1 MNKKAVL
8 LFLFLLCAATNRAQS
23 VMPYAYWTFDGE
35 EIQTDIIQKRAL
47 NFRSYNCNY
56 TVVQRLL
63 GKAIDLNNTDCSVV
77 TGLSKSNIKDEFTIE
92 FLFRGTNFTF
102 LSFSQQSLILR
113 FGYNGFIFRTTTATS
128 KKEALTNNFSVPLK
142 GAGKQ
147 SYNYYTDGN
156 WHHLVFTASLK
167 TGEKKIY
174 VDGECP
180 EGFSTSIPKGKEFE
194 FGTSDGFRNTD
205 QIDEL
210 AFYNR
215 SLPEALIQQHSAE
228 VNNGKS
234 YSFSINK
241 KKATPIA
248 LRKAKEPE
256 SATVDP
262 KEYAPGYPDY
272 TIQATDQLKT
282 FPLPQ
287 YNASV
292 PVKRNMS
299 WMDISYLHREL
310 PGKGGKG
317 FGKINPAKAVELTEE
332 MVKYWNYYIDLPTRR
347 ATADAAQTSYVD
359 TNNIYGALINYA
371 NQNPQYPVAT
381 ILIEAQGKPAHA
393 GFASSNAY
401 VSSQNLSE
409 KYYLKNE
416 KGVPVIQNQRKW
428 LSPLMPLDIIKED
441 GQTSRFYLNQLM
453 KHLKKAPAL
462 INENGEVFGHI
473 RKEALLKQDPRVW
486 KDYTAS
492 GLTESQYSGRFQYLI
507 DSTYRATITQGLN
520 PGETHFS
527 FYNLSAFNPSYW
539 PDYAMRRELNRWDS
553 QTVYPTPD
561 FYPRWPDNWQ
571 NAKGAYN
578 GYGTVAAGRVTE
590 IGLGDRFFSPF
601 VSAGWGEEENNIRPA
616 QWLALLKSM
625 VMLGADFFYTG
636 YFNVTGA
643 GGKWP
648 NGVGPYDPRGYAY
661 QIAMPAYAQAVRTWA
676 PEFFDK
682 GELLNP
688 ADPSD
693 KINQFRFKGK
703 AENELILVRK
713 LGKRYLIYGSIQ
725 PNSNIK
731 ENVPLSKI
739 TSINLEGKTVSFE
752 IRKQG
757 SMYILNLSDKEPVFF
772 QLDGWHQYEHPSY
785 WDKSVTLEI
794 EALSNLAE
802 NNISVHTDCQSA
814 GSLYFSDC
822 TSYITITDGQQ
833 ASLQADLRQKTQ
845 YTISIRTRATGKGT
859 SLAIQYG
866 MDEKR
871 ITIKNLNW
879 EVINTGIKIPSVESQ
894 KMIQVKLKAIGEA
907 IDIDWIKF
915 TPEEI

>member
-1 MNKKAVL
+1 MKHFLGLLVLVMNSFSTLVAQSISPFYYWSFNNKETGREQIKGKVLDTRYYKCDFSEVEGIVGKAV
-8 LFLFLLCAATNRAQS
+8 N
-23 VMPYAYWTFDGE
+23 
-35 EIQTDIIQKRAL
+35 
-47 NFRSYNCNY
+47 
-56 TVVQRLL
+56 
-63 GKAIDLNNTDCSVV
+63 LNNTNCTVV
-77 TGLSKSNIKDEFTIE
+77 TGAMKSNVKDEFSIE
-92 FLFRGTNFTF
+92 FFFKGNSLTF
-102 LSFSQQSLILR
+102 LSFSEQFLLIR
-113 FGYNGFIFRTTTATS
+113 FNYNGFLFRTTTLTS
-128 KKEALTNNFSVPLK
+128 QGKSEAHNFQIALK

-147 SYNYYTDGN
+147 SYNYYTDNN
-156 WHHLVFTASLK
+156 WHHLVFTACLK

-234 YSFSINK
+234 YSFSISK

-262 KEYAPGYPDY
+262 REYAPGYPDY

-332 MVKYWNYYIDLPTRR
+332 MVKYWNYYIDLPTLRT
-347 ATADAAQTSYVD
+347 TADAAQKNYMNTK
-359 TNNIYGALINYA
+359 NIYGALINYA

-428 LSPLMPLDIIKED
+428 LSPLMPLDIIKKD

-507 DSTYRATITQGLN
+507 DSTYRATIMQGLK

-590 IGLGDRFFSPF
+590 VGLGDRFFSPF

-676 PEFFDK
+676 PEFFGK

-688 ADPSD
+688 ANPND

-731 ENVPLSKI
+731 GNIPLKKE
-739 TSINLEGKTVSFE
+739 TSIDLEGQKVSFE

-757 SMYILNLSDKEPVFF
+757 SMYILDLSGTDPVFY
-772 QLDGWHQYEHPSY
+772 QLDGWHQYEHPWY
-785 WDKSVTLEI
+785 WNKSIVQEAEMTSSHDGDIKIITERNERELNFNSFTTYCELTPTTELNYALWALPGEYVVEI
-794 EALSNLAE
+794 IARLKAYSRPSILKCENDTNSTSITVDSDMWEKYNLVLPFDE
-802 NNISVHTDCQSA
+802 NKENR
-814 GSLYFSDC
+814 
-822 TSYITITDGQQ
+822 
-833 ASLQADLRQKTQ
+833 LR
-845 YTISIRTRATGKGT
+845 I
-859 SLAIQYG
+859 
-866 MDEKR
+866 
-871 ITIKNLNW
+871 
-879 EVINTGIKIPSVESQ
+879 INTEGVVQIDKLILKKIR
-894 KMIQVKLKAIGEA
+894 
-907 IDIDWIKF
+907 
-915 TPEEI
+915 